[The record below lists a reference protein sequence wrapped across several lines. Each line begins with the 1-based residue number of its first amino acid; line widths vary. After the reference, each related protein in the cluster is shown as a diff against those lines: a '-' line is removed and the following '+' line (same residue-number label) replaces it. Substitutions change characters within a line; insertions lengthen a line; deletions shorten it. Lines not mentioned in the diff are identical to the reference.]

1 MTHQSPKTPPLLDAD
16 EQPPYVHYNP
26 DGQSGVVLVCDHARN
41 ATPRSLAG
49 LGLSSEILA
58 THIGLDIGCEH
69 LSKKIADNLDSVLL
83 IAGFSRLVV
92 DLNRPP
98 DHPTSIPVQSDGIDI
113 PGNHS
118 LSVRDRQQRIDE
130 VFTPYHDAVAT
141 ELKQIFGHH
150 QRVALISMHS
160 FTPRMDGLARPWHI
174 GILWNRDQRLS
185 EPLLES
191 LRLEPD
197 LCVGDN
203 QPYDARDHLG
213 YTVDAY
219 DGMPGLAQVMI
230 EVRQDLLTTTEDVS
244 RWADLLTRHL
254 TQVLEGWGVSVGR

>member
-1 MTHQSPKTPPLLDAD
+1 MTHQSPETPPLLDAD
-16 EQPPYVHYNP
+16 EQPPYFHYNP
-26 DGQSGVVLVCDHARN
+26 DGESGVVLVFDHARN

-58 THIGLDIGCEH
+58 TPISLDIGCEH
-69 LSKKIADNLDSVLL
+69 LSKKIADKLDSVLL
-83 IAGFSRLVV
+83 IAGFSRLVI

-98 DHPTSIPVQSDGIDI
+98 DHPTSIPAQSDGIDI

-118 LSVRDRQQRIDE
+118 LSARDRRQRIDE
-130 VFTPYHDAVAT
+130 IFTPYHEAVAAK
-141 ELKQIFGHH
+141 LKQACEHH
-150 QRVALISMHS
+150 KRVALISMHS
-160 FTPRMDGLARPWHI
+160 FTPRMDGQARPWHI

-191 LRLEPD
+191 LRREPD

-219 DGMPGLAQVMI
+219 DEIQRLAQVMI

-244 RWADLLTRHL
+244 WWADLLTAHL
-254 TQVLEGWGVSVGR
+254 TQVLDGWGVSVGR

>member
-1 MTHQSPKTPPLLDAD
+1 MTHQSPEIPPLLGPD
-16 EQPPYVHYNP
+16 EQPAYSVYNP

-41 ATPRSLAG
+41 AIPRSLAG
-49 LGLSSEILA
+49 LGLPPEVLA

-69 LSKKIADNLDSVLL
+69 LSRKISDRLDSVLV

-98 DHPTSIPVQSDGIDI
+98 DHPTSVPAQSDGIDI
-113 PGNHS
+113 PGNCS
-118 LSVRDRQQRIDE
+118 LSTQDRQQRIDE
-130 VFTPYHDAVAT
+130 IFTPYHEAVAT
-141 ELKQIFGHH
+141 ELKQVCGYHT
-150 QRVALISMHS
+150 RVALISMHS
-160 FTPRMDGLARPWHI
+160 FTPRMDGVSRPWHI

-191 LRLEPD
+191 LRGEPD

-219 DGMPGLAQVMI
+219 DGRQGLAQVMI

-254 TQVLEGWGVSVGR
+254 TQALDGWGVSVRR